1 MPTLTPTRVPPTKTP
16 KPTETPR
23 PVAVIFER
31 DFNTGQLD
39 LVKGSKDHWNFLHQ
53 DGARVEIVSDPTG
66 SVDAS
71 GRPRG
76 KVMRAT
82 IQGQS
87 VQHLDWG
94 SDRWWRN
101 GYPDWTYG
109 YPVQLVRAPCAIQV
123 DVYKPRDLYGIGLL
137 SVHRLNR
144 KTGERISCA
153 GFEVY
158 RGSLVLLAR
167 DGKGNDRR
175 VDLKEGL
182 FQSDQWMTLRLDF
195 LLDGRVM
202 PYVNGQLAYAHE
214 GDTLSVPVDDEYEAG
229 FEDGH
234 AGLIFATEGPT
245 DSFKQGQWLLNDNF
259 MIMEYR

>member
-1 MPTLTPTRVPPTKTP
+1 
-16 KPTETPR
+16 
-23 PVAVIFER
+23 
-31 DFNTGQLD
+31 
-39 LVKGSKDHWNFLHQ
+39 
-53 DGARVEIVSDPTG
+53 
-66 SVDAS
+66 
-71 GRPRG
+71 
-76 KVMRAT
+76 MRAT

-109 YPVQLVRAPCAIQV
+109 YPIQLVRAPCAIQV

-158 RGSLVLLAR
+158 RSSLVLLAR
-167 DGKGNDRR
+167 DGRGNDRR
-175 VDLKEGL
+175 VDLKQGL
-182 FQSDQWMTLRLDF
+182 FKSDQWMTLRLDF
-195 LLDGRVM
+195 LPDGRVM
-202 PYVNGQLAYAHE
+202 PYVNGQLAYARE
-214 GDTLSVPVDDEYEAG
+214 SDTLSVPVDDEYEAG
-229 FEDGH
+229 FVDGH